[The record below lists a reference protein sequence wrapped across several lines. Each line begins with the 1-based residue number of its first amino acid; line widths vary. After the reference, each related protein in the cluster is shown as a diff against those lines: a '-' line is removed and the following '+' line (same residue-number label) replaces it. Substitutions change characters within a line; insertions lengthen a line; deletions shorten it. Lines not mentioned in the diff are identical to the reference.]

1 MESVNP
7 ATGEVLETYDDH
19 TEADVDNALDRAT
32 GAFEEW
38 RERPINE
45 RQVLLSRAAEVLR
58 ENQEEY
64 AELMTEEMGKPIT
77 GARAEVEKCAWVCDF
92 YAERADEFLADE
104 VLGSEPESRSLVSYE
119 PLGPVLAVMPWNFPF
134 WQVFRFAAPHLTAGN
149 VGLLKHASN
158 VPGCAKA
165 IEEVFSEAGYP
176 EDVFSSLLVGSDAI
190 EDMICDDRLAAVTL
204 TGSEGAGRAV
214 AETAGSEIKKSVLE
228 LGGSDPFVVLDDA
241 DVEAAAETGAQAR
254 TINSGQSCIAAKRFV
269 VHEAVYDEFVERFTE
284 EMESLSMGDPKDEST
299 DIGPQAREDLVEDV
313 HDQVERSVEAGARL
327 RTGGE
332 RPDEEGN
339 FYPPTVLTEVP
350 RDAAAATEEVFGP
363 AAAVFRVESEEEAI
377 EVANDTDFGLGA
389 SLWTEDLDRG
399 ERLARRVEAGCVFVN
414 ELVKSDP
421 RIPFGGVK
429 NSGYG
434 RELAEKG
441 IHEFVNEK
449 TVWVQSPEGSDDVAT
464 E

>member
-7 ATGEVLETYDDH
+7 ATGETLETYDDH
-19 TEADVDNALDRAT
+19 TDEEVDRALDRAMET
-32 GAFEEW
+32 FEEW

-58 ENQEEY
+58 ENEEEY

-77 GARAEVEKCAWVCDF
+77 GARAEVEKCAWVCDY

-119 PLGPVLAVMPWNFPF
+119 PLGAVLAVMPWNFPF

-158 VPGCAKA
+158 VPGCARA

-176 EDVFSSLLVGSDAI
+176 EGVFTTLLVGSDTV
-190 EDMICDDRLAAVTL
+190 EDVIRDDRLAAVTL

-214 AETAGSEIKKSVLE
+214 AETAGSEVKKSVLE

-254 TINSGQSCIAAKRFV
+254 TINSGQSCIAAKRFI

-284 EMESLSMGDPKDEST
+284 EMESLSMGDPMDENT

-313 HDQVERSVEAGARL
+313 HEQVEGSVEAGAEL
-327 RTGGE
+327 AVGGE
-332 RPDEEGN
+332 LPDEEGN

-350 RDAAAATEEVFGP
+350 RDAPAATEEVFGP
-363 AAAVFRVESEEEAI
+363 AAAVFRVESEGEAI

-389 SLWTEDLDRG
+389 SIWTEDVERG

-449 TVWVQSPEGSDDVAT
+449 TVWVQSPEGPDDVAT